1 MTAPRLLF
9 LYLWIAPHALQ
20 AVLAAM
26 MIRRNLIR
34 RFPAFFT
41 YTVYEV
47 AQFLVLFIIDHMDS
61 VSSDQY
67 TSVWFV
73 GGAISV
79 SLRFAVVH
87 EIFRN
92 VFRSYPALQEFG
104 GVLFRWATVVLM
116 LVAVMLVAYSSGSE
130 INRLTLSL
138 TIIDRVVNIVQCGL
152 LVLLILLARFLSF
165 PWTSYTFGIALGLGF
180 FASVELGISA
190 LRAQYGVLLARN
202 FFADL
207 SMATYHCCV
216 LFWIATLLRPE
227 RGRTRLS
234 SAPNHN
240 LEHWNDALQRLLHQ

>member
-26 MIRRNLIR
+26 MIRRKLVR

-41 YTVYEV
+41 YTLYEV
-47 AQFLVLFIIDHMDS
+47 MQFLVLFTMDHMDS
-61 VSSDQY
+61 VSGEQY
-67 TSVWFV
+67 ASVWLV
-73 GGAISV
+73 GEAISIG
-79 SLRFAVVH
+79 LRFAVIN
-87 EIFRN
+87 EIFSN
-92 VFRSYPALQEFG
+92 VFQSYPALQELG

-116 LVAVMLVAYSSGSE
+116 LVAVTLVAYSSGSE
-130 INRLTLSL
+130 VDRLTVSL
-138 TIIDRVVNIVQCGL
+138 AIVDRVVNIVQCGL

-165 PWTSYTFGIALGLGF
+165 SWTNYTFGIALGLGF

-190 LRAQYGVLLARN
+190 LRAQYGVLAAHNL
-202 FFADL
+202 FADL

-216 LFWIATLLRPE
+216 LFWIVTLLRPE
-227 RGRTRLS
+227 RGRTRVS
-234 SAPNHN
+234 SAPAHD

>member
-26 MIRRNLIR
+26 MIHRKLVRK
-34 RFPAFFT
+34 FPVFFT

-47 AQFLVLFIIDHMDS
+47 VQFLVLFTIDHLDS
-61 VSSDQY
+61 ASADQY
-67 TSVWFV
+67 TSVWLA
-73 GGAISV
+73 GGAISIV
-79 SLRFAVVH
+79 LRFAVVH
-87 EIFRN
+87 EIFSN
-92 VFRSYPALQEFG
+92 VFQSYPALQEFG

-130 INRLTLSL
+130 VNRLTLSL
-138 TIIDRVVNIVQCGL
+138 TIIDRIVNIIQCGL
-152 LVLLILLARFLSF
+152 LVLLILLTRFLSF

-190 LRAQYGVLLARN
+190 LRAQYGVLAEHNLLTN
-202 FFADL
+202 I

-227 RGRTRLS
+227 RERPRLS

-240 LEHWNDALQRLLHQ
+240 LEHWNNALQRLLHQ